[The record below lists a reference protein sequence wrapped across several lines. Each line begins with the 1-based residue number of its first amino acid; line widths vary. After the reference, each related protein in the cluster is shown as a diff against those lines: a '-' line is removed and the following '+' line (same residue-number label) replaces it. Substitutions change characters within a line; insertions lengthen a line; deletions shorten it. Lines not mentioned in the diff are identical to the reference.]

1 MEYTFTL
8 TYHLPQADCD
18 LDALV
23 ERLGEAGCDDAL
35 VGLGLAGQVG
45 LEFVREAGSA
55 QEALLTALADVRS
68 AIPGARLI
76 EAVPDLVGLSDAADV
91 VGVSRQNLRNLMLKH
106 SDSFPLPV
114 HTGSTGVWHLEDL
127 MLWLR
132 DRLDY
137 DLEASTL
144 EVASTARQVN
154 LAREAGR
161 LSPGLLKEVCSLLG

>member
-8 TYHLPQADCD
+8 TYRLPQADCD

-23 ERLGEAGCDDAL
+23 ERLGGAGCDDAL
-35 VGLGLAGQVG
+35 VGLGLPGQVG
-45 LEFVREAGSA
+45 LDFIREAESA
-55 QEALLTALADVRS
+55 QAALLTALADVRR
-68 AIPGARLI
+68 ALPDARLV

-106 SDSFPLPV
+106 PDSFPLPV
-114 HTGSTGVWHLEDL
+114 HAGSTGVWHLEDL

-137 DLEASTL
+137 ELEATML
-144 EVASTARQVN
+144 EIASTARQIN
-154 LAREAGR
+154 LARETAR
-161 LSPGLLKEVCSLLG
+161 LSPGLLKEVRSLLA